1 VNNDEPFKLRVLHAL
16 TECIKGVTPA
26 NGYTYDLADYDADD
40 GGSPME
46 RVFRGRPWFGD
57 TDPIPMVSVLEPV
70 EEADFLFIPAVDDA
84 SGTYD
89 WPLLVQGFVNDDP
102 MHPTDPAYRLMRDV
116 RRRLL
121 AEKKRKAPGRQVLD
135 PLGSRAFD
143 LPNCRVN
150 ELRVSS
156 GKVRPADDVS
166 AKAYFWLVV
175 TLNITEDGEEA

>member
-1 VNNDEPFKLRVLHAL
+1 MLRAL
-16 TECIKGVTPA
+16 TDCIKEVTPD
-26 NGYTYDLADYDADD
+26 NGYTFDLADFDPGD
-40 GGSPME
+40 GAMME

-70 EEADFLFIPAVDDA
+70 EEADFLFVPATDDPSA
-84 SGTYD
+84 TYD

-121 AEKKRKAPGRQVLD
+121 AEKKRTAPGRHVPD
-135 PLGSRAFD
+135 PLGSRAFG

-150 ELRVSS
+150 EIRVST

-166 AKAYFWLVV
+166 AKAYFYLVV
-175 TLNITEDGEEA
+175 TLNITEDGEQA